1 MRIVEIFYSLQG
13 EGVLAG
19 VPSVFIRTAGCNLA
33 CRWCDTLYARDPQAG
48 MELPPG
54 AIIERL
60 AQWPQARQCV
70 VTGGE
75 PTLAPEL
82 PELTGRLRAAGL
94 HITIETNA
102 TASPE
107 PFDYDLASLSPKLR
121 HAGSGTPP
129 IDPARLRA
137 WIRRGREAQLKLVC
151 SGAEDLPEITALQS
165 ALADCRR
172 PTHPADAADGCRGAD
187 EPRACEAVAQSAWRM
202 ATAMRAGCMWRLFE
216 EEGGSAAA
224 GAARD
229 TAQ

>member
-60 AQWPQARQCV
+60 AQWPQARHCV

-165 ALADCRR
+165 ALADCLPPDRILLM
-172 PTHPADAADGCRGAD
+172 PLTDAVARTN
-187 EPRACEAVAQSAWRM
+187 RARCEALAQICLAHGYRYAS
-202 ATAMRAGCMWRLFE
+202 RLQVELF
-216 EEGGSAAA
+216 GGKR
-224 GAARD
+224 GR
-229 TAQ
+229 

>member
-60 AQWPQARQCV
+60 AQWPQARHCV

-121 HAGSGTPP
+121 HAGPGTPP
-129 IDPARLRA
+129 IDPSRLRA

-151 SGAEDLPEITALQS
+151 SGADDLPEILALQA
-165 ALADCRR
+165 ALADCLTPDRILLMPLTEPDADTSRARR
-172 PTHPADAADGCRGAD
+172 DTVVRLCLDHGFRYASRLHLELFGGRRGA
-187 EPRACEAVAQSAWRM
+187 
-202 ATAMRAGCMWRLFE
+202 
-216 EEGGSAAA
+216 
-224 GAARD
+224 
-229 TAQ
+229 

>member
-33 CRWCDTLYARDPQAG
+33 CRWCDTRYARDPAAG
-48 MELPPG
+48 TELAPG
-54 AIIERL
+54 AVMERL
-60 AQWPQARQCV
+60 AQWPQARHCV

-102 TASPE
+102 TAWPE

-121 HAGSGTPP
+121 HAGPGTPP

-137 WIRRGREAQLKLVC
+137 WIRKGREAQLKLAC
-151 SGAEDLPEITALQS
+151 SGTEDLPEILALQS
-165 ALADCRR
+165 ALADCLPPDRILLM
-172 PTHPADAADGCRGAD
+172 PLTDAGARTN
-187 EPRACEAVAQSAWRM
+187 RARCEAVAEMCLAHGYRY
-202 ATAMRAGCMWRLFE
+202 AGRLHVELF
-216 EEGGSAAA
+216 GGRR
-224 GAARD
+224 GR
-229 TAQ
+229 